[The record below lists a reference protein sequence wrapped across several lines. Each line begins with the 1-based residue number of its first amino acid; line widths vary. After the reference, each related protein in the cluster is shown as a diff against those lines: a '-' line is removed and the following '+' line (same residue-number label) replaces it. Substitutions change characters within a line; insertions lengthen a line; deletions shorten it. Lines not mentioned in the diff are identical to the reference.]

1 MSRQPSII
9 FEACLR
15 FDGLKAIGVSRYH
28 LRRHMRADAARRG
41 VRLSPLAISTGRIHA
56 DKTLDTYKG
65 IALRYVHWARGLYG
79 IRRLADLD
87 GDAER
92 LVALYLVAR
101 RDAGDSPYTLK
112 TTRAALRMFHRPA
125 YAPEEREE
133 RVRALG
139 ASVDLPLRRR
149 AAITRSRAAVAMDD
163 EIVLDRYVDIV
174 TFCCATGLR
183 RRELEVLVVGDIGE
197 DAAGGPVVLVCNGK
211 GGKHRVV
218 PVLPSYQE
226 NVLRAVA
233 PRLPEDLLFPRIPV
247 RLDIHAYRRA
257 YAQALYREGD
267 TRLLPPR
274 EGRLPHGS
282 VDQERALYVSR
293 ALGHERIDVVV
304 RHYLR

>member
-1 MSRQPSII
+1 MTKHPSII
-9 FEACLR
+9 FEACAR
-15 FDGLKAIGVSRYH
+15 FDVLKAIGVSRYH
-28 LRRHMRADAARRG
+28 LRRRIRADAARRG
-41 VRLSPLAISTGRIHA
+41 VHLPPLAISTGRIHA

-65 IALRYVHWARGLYG
+65 IALRYVHWARDLYG
-79 IRRLADLD
+79 VRRLADLD

-92 LVALYLVAR
+92 LVALYLVDR

-112 TTRAALRMFHRPA
+112 TMRAALRMFHRPA

-133 RVRALG
+133 RVRLLG

-149 AAITRSRAAVAMDD
+149 DDITRSRAAVAMDK

-174 TFCCATGLR
+174 AFCCATGLR
-183 RRELEVLVVGDIGE
+183 RRELAALLVDDVYGAGDTLIVEVR
-197 DAAGGPVVLVCNGK
+197 NGK
-211 GGKHRVV
+211 GGKHRLA
-218 PVLPSYQE
+218 PVLPALQE
-226 NVLRAVA
+226 SVLCVVA
-233 PRLPEDLLFPRIPV
+233 TRLPEERLFPRIPV

-257 YAQALYREGD
+257 YAQALYREGN

-274 EGRLPHGS
+274 EGRLPRGS

-293 ALGHERIDVVV
+293 ALGHERIEVVV

>member
-9 FEACLR
+9 YEACLR

-28 LRRHMRADAARRG
+28 LRRHMRTDAVRRG
-41 VRLSPLAISTGRIHA
+41 VRLPPLAISTGRIHA

-65 IALRYVHWARGLYG
+65 IALRYVHWARDMHG

-101 RDAGDSPYTLK
+101 RDGGDSPYTLK

-125 YAPEEREE
+125 YASEEREE

-149 AAITRSRAAVAMDD
+149 ATITRSRAAVTMDD

-183 RRELEVLVVGDIGE
+183 RRELEALVVGDIGE
-197 DAAGGPVVLVCNGK
+197 DAAGGPVVLVRNGK
-211 GGKHRVV
+211 GGKRRVV
-218 PVLPSYQE
+218 PVMPGRE
-226 NVLRAVA
+226 GHVAGVLVGRT
-233 PRLPEDLLFPRIPV
+233 PDERIFSRIPI
-247 RLDIHAYRRA
+247 RLDVHSYRRR
-257 YAQALYREGD
+257 YAQDLYCEGD
-267 TRLLPPR
+267 TRCLPAPD
-274 EGRLPHGS
+274 GRLRPGS
-282 VDQERALYVSR
+282 IDQERALYVGR

>member
-28 LRRHMRADAARRG
+28 LRRHMRAEAARHG
-41 VRLSPLAISTGRIHA
+41 VRLSPLASSTGRIHA

-65 IALRYVHWARGLYG
+65 IALRYVHWARDLYG

-87 GDAER
+87 GEAER

-125 YAPEEREE
+125 YVPEEREE
-133 RVRALG
+133 RAQALG

-163 EIVLDRYVDIV
+163 EIVLERYVDIV

-183 RRELEVLVVGDIGE
+183 RRELAALLGGDVYGAGDGLVVD
-197 DAAGGPVVLVCNGK
+197 VRNGK

-218 PVLPSYQE
+218 PVLPSAQDT
-226 NVLRAVA
+226 VLRAVA

-293 ALGHERIDVVV
+293 ALGHERVDVVV

>member
-1 MSRQPSII
+1 MTRQPSII
-9 FEACLR
+9 FEACAR
-15 FDGLKAIGVSRYH
+15 FDALKAIGVSRYH

-41 VRLSPLAISTGRIHA
+41 VHLPPLAISTGRIHA

-65 IALRYVHWARGLYG
+65 IALRYVHWARDLYG
-79 IRRLADLD
+79 VRRLADLD

-92 LVALYLVAR
+92 LVALYLVDR

-112 TTRAALRMFHRPA
+112 TIRAALRMFHRPA

-133 RVRALG
+133 RVRLLG

-149 AAITRSRAAVAMDD
+149 DDITRSREPVAMDE
-163 EIVLDRYVDIV
+163 EIALDRYVDIV
-174 TFCCATGLR
+174 AFCCATGLR
-183 RRELEVLVVGDIGE
+183 RRELAALLVDDVYGVGDTLIVE
-197 DAAGGPVVLVCNGK
+197 VRNGK
-211 GGKHRVV
+211 GGKHRLA
-218 PVLPSYQE
+218 PVLPALQKS
-226 NVLRAVA
+226 VLCVVA
-233 PRLPEDLLFPRIPV
+233 TRLPEDLLFPRIPV

-257 YAQALYREGD
+257 YAQALYREGN

-274 EGRLPHGS
+274 EGRLPRGS

-293 ALGHERIDVVV
+293 ALGHERIEIVV

>member
-1 MSRQPSII
+1 MTRQPSII
-9 FEACLR
+9 FEACAR
-15 FDGLKAIGVSRYH
+15 FDVLKAIGVSRYH
-28 LRRHMRADAARRG
+28 LRRRIRADAARRG
-41 VRLSPLAISTGRIHA
+41 VRLPPLAISTGRIHA

-65 IALRYVHWARGLYG
+65 IALRYVHWARDLYG
-79 IRRLADLD
+79 VRRLADLD

-101 RDAGDSPYTLK
+101 RDAGDSPSTLK

-133 RVRALG
+133 RVRLLG

-149 AAITRSRAAVAMDD
+149 AAITRSREAVAMDD
-163 EIVLDRYVDIV
+163 EIVLDRYVGIV
-174 TFCCATGLR
+174 AFCCATGLR
-183 RRELEVLVVGDIGE
+183 RRELAALLVDDVYGVDAGLVVE
-197 DAAGGPVVLVCNGK
+197 VRNGK
-211 GGKHRVV
+211 GGKHRLV
-218 PVLPSYQE
+218 PVLPTLE
-226 NVLRAVA
+226 NSVLCAVVT
-233 PRLPEDLLFPRIPV
+233 RLPEERLFPRIPV

-274 EGRLPHGS
+274 EGRLPRGS
-282 VDQERALYVSR
+282 VDRERALYVSR

>member
-1 MSRQPSII
+1 MTRQPSII
-9 FEACLR
+9 FEACAR
-15 FDGLKAIGVSRYH
+15 FDVLKAIGVSRYH
-28 LRRHMRADAARRG
+28 LRRRMRADAARRG
-41 VRLSPLAISTGRIHA
+41 VRLPPLAISTGRIHA

-65 IALRYVHWARGLYG
+65 IALRYVHWARDLYG
-79 IRRLADLD
+79 VRRLADLD
-87 GDAER
+87 GEAER

-163 EIVLDRYVDIV
+163 EIVLERYAGIV

-183 RRELEVLVVGDIGE
+183 RRELAALLVGDVYGAGDGLVVE
-197 DAAGGPVVLVCNGK
+197 VRNGK

-218 PVLPSYQE
+218 PVLPSAQDT
-226 NVLRAVA
+226 VLRAVA
-233 PRLPEDLLFPRIPV
+233 PRLPEELLFPRIPV

-274 EGRLPHGS
+274 EGRLPQGS

-293 ALGHERIDVVV
+293 ALGHERVDVIV

>member
-9 FEACLR
+9 FEACAR
-15 FDGLKAIGVSRYH
+15 FDVLKAIGVSRYH
-28 LRRHMRADAARRG
+28 LRRRIRADAARRG
-41 VRLSPLAISTGRIHA
+41 VRLPPLAISTGRIHA

-65 IALRYVHWARGLYG
+65 IALRYVHWARDLHGV
-79 IRRLADLD
+79 RRLADLD

-133 RVRALG
+133 RVRLLG

-149 AAITRSRAAVAMDD
+149 ADITRSRAAVAMDD

-174 TFCCATGLR
+174 AFCCATGLR
-183 RRELEVLVVGDIGE
+183 RRELAALLVSDVYGAGDTLVVE
-197 DAAGGPVVLVCNGK
+197 VRNGK
-211 GGKHRVV
+211 GGKRRLAPVV
-218 PVLPSYQE
+218 PALQDSVLC
-226 NVLRAVA
+226 AVA
-233 PRLPEDLLFPRIPV
+233 TRLPEERLFPRIPV

-274 EGRLPHGS
+274 EGRLPRGS
-282 VDQERALYVSR
+282 VDRERALYVSR